1 MPTREQDMA
10 ECLPASTVL
19 LSLQWLA
26 LQALCIR
33 AEQVPLVYHMCMP
46 CLFALFC
53 VGLTCCATQEE
64 PFIPVL
70 HLNFG
75 DCNFQSALLSVAS
88 VSKEKG
94 QKVFAS
100 HTTPCIV
107 FQSGKRRNFY
117 NFVLII
123 CSEPFGIQLHQLAG
137 NKIRSCSQFC
147 TTIHRQK

>member
-1 MPTREQDMA
+1 MA

-26 LQALCIR
+26 LQALRIR

-53 VGLTCCATQEE
+53 VGLTCCATQEKA
-64 PFIPVL
+64 FIPVL
-70 HLNFG
+70 HFNFV
-75 DCNFQSALLSVAS
+75 DYNLQSALLSVAS
-88 VSKEKG
+88 ISKAKG

-107 FQSGKRRNFY
+107 FQSGKRRRNFY

-123 CSEPFGIQLHQLAG
+123 CSEPFGIQVHQLAG
-137 NKIRSCSQFC
+137 NKIRSCSQFH
-147 TTIHRQK
+147 TTIHTQK